1 MLGIPDFGI
10 IAAYL
15 LCILST
21 VACVVYG
28 IVNWNKGGED
38 EGADIL
44 VQSAAADQARDL
56 RAWRKHRL
64 RPA

>member
-38 EGADIL
+38 ESAQIAEETVWEE
-44 VQSAAADQARDL
+44 VQEKVDESL
-56 RAWRKHRL
+56 
-64 RPA
+64 

>member
-38 EGADIL
+38 EGAQVAEEAVWEEMQEKVDESL
-44 VQSAAADQARDL
+44 
-56 RAWRKHRL
+56 
-64 RPA
+64 

>member
-10 IAAYL
+10 IAAFL

-38 EGADIL
+38 EGAQVAEEAVWEEMQEKVDESL
-44 VQSAAADQARDL
+44 
-56 RAWRKHRL
+56 
-64 RPA
+64 

>member
-38 EGADIL
+38 EGAQVAEEAVWEEMQENVDESL
-44 VQSAAADQARDL
+44 
-56 RAWRKHRL
+56 
-64 RPA
+64 